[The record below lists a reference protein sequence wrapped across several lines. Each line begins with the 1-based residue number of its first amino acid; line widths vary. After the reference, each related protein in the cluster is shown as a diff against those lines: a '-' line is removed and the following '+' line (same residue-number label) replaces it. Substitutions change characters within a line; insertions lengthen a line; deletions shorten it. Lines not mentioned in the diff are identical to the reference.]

1 MVMAGGEGS
10 RLRPLTSTR
19 PKPLVP
25 VVNRP
30 ILWHVL
36 RLLQRHR
43 IERADIT
50 LHYLADQITTAF
62 AGAKDLQIPMNY
74 SFEDKPLGTAGSV
87 KAIESEL
94 SDTFLVISGDVVTDF
109 DLTKL
114 IEFHK
119 KKGAI
124 VTIAL
129 ARVENPLEYGVVMPD
144 DEG

>member
-1 MVMAGGEGS
+1 MAGGEGS

-36 RLLQRHR
+36 RLLQRHK
-43 IERADIT
+43 IESAQIT

-62 AGAKDLQIPMNY
+62 AGAKDLNIPLNY

-87 KAIESEL
+87 KAML
-94 SDTFLVISGDVVTDF
+94 LVLPLRQDEWERKTRQP
-109 DLTKL
+109 
-114 IEFHK
+114 K
-119 KKGAI
+119 KQ
-124 VTIAL
+124 VH
-129 ARVENPLEYGVVMPD
+129 YG
-144 DEG
+144 